1 MPLGDPEG
9 GNFEYTCEGLPETLF
24 ACAVPVGDM
33 ARAVRFYTEIL
44 GMSLLSKGDTESYLI
59 RGQCRIV
66 LKRSDKSGIDTGIMF
81 GVDSPYNTR
90 RRLIDEGVRFAS
102 DPARGPM
109 GTGVSFYDSE
119 GNVLTAIETGAEFR
133 PRTTS

>member
-24 ACAVPVGDM
+24 ACTVPVADM
-33 ARAVRFYTEIL
+33 ARAVRFYTDVL
-44 GMSLLSKGDTESYLI
+44 GMGVLSRGDENTYLK
-59 RGQCRIV
+59 RGDCRIV
-66 LKRSDKSGIDTGIMF
+66 LRLSDRAGVDTGLMF

-102 DPARGPM
+102 DPSRGPM
-109 GTGVSFYDSE
+109 GTSVSFYDSE
-119 GNVLTAIETGAEFR
+119 GNILAAIETGAEFR

>member
-9 GNFEYTCEGLPETLF
+9 GNFEYTCEGLPEILF
-24 ACAVPVGDM
+24 ACAVPVADM
-33 ARAVRFYTEIL
+33 ARAVRFYTEVL
-44 GMSLLSKGDTESYLI
+44 GMALLSRGDSESYLV
-59 RGQCRIV
+59 RGRCRIV
-66 LKRSDKSGIDTGIMF
+66 LRRSDRSGIDTGIMF

-109 GTGVSFYDSE
+109 GTSVSFYDSE

>member
-9 GNFEYTCEGLPETLF
+9 GNFEYTCEGLPEILF
-24 ACAVPVGDM
+24 ACAVPVADM
-33 ARAVRFYTEIL
+33 ARAVRFYTEVL
-44 GMSLLSKGDTESYLI
+44 GMDLLSQGDSESYLV
-59 RGQCRIV
+59 RGRCRIV
-66 LKRSDKSGIDTGIMF
+66 LRRSDRSGIDTGIMF

-109 GTGVSFYDSE
+109 GTSVSFYDSE